1 MRRNNTLSKD
11 IMASLAPVAVRRI
24 ETRMLVAK
32 MLYDYLSIRGISQQE
47 FASMMGKQP
56 SEVSKWLSG
65 NHNFTIDT
73 LSDIGYYL
81 NTDFLIRRD
90 EMASFRCVR
99 ILQIDK
105 PNTKTGNF
113 GTVSLNAN
121 TLTNSFI
128 PNDKRL
134 EKCLA

>member
-1 MRRNNTLSKD
+1 MRRNNTLAKD
-11 IMASLAPVAVRRI
+11 IMASTPPVVIRRI

-32 MLYDYLSIRGISQQE
+32 MLHDYLGIRGISQQDL
-47 FASMMGKQP
+47 AGKMGKQP

-73 LSDIGYYL
+73 LSDIGFYL
-81 NTDFLIRRD
+81 DTDFLIRRD
-90 EMASFRCVR
+90 EMHIFRCIKVM
-99 ILQIDK
+99 QISR

-113 GTVSLNAN
+113 GTLIGSFVSV
-121 TLTNSFI
+121 SDYM
-128 PNDKRL
+128 PNEKRV

>member
-1 MRRNNTLSKD
+1 MRRNNALAKD
-11 IMASLAPVAVRRI
+11 IMTSTPPVVVRRI

-32 MLYDYLSIRGISQQE
+32 MLHDYLNIRGISQQE
-47 FASMMGKQP
+47 FAGKMGKQP

-81 NTDFLIRRD
+81 DTDFLIRRG
-90 EMASFRCVR
+90 EMPSFRCIKV
-99 ILQIDK
+99 LQISR

-113 GTVSLNAN
+113 GTFFGSFVSV
-121 TLTNSFI
+121 SDYI
-128 PNDKRL
+128 PNEKRV

>member
-1 MRRNNTLSKD
+1 MRRNNALAKD
-11 IMASLAPVAVRRI
+11 IMTSTPPVVVRRI

-32 MLYDYLSIRGISQQE
+32 MLHDYLDIRGISQQE
-47 FASMMGKQP
+47 FAGKMGKQP

-81 NTDFLIRRD
+81 DTDFLIRRG
-90 EMASFRCVR
+90 EMPSFRCIKV
-99 ILQIDK
+99 LQISK

-113 GTVSLNAN
+113 GTFLGSFVSV
-121 TLTNSFI
+121 SDYI
-128 PNDKRL
+128 PNENRV

>member
-1 MRRNNTLSKD
+1 MRRNNALAKD
-11 IMASLAPVAVRRI
+11 IMASTPPVVIRRI

-32 MLYDYLSIRGISQQE
+32 MLHDYLGIRGISQQDL
-47 FASMMGKQP
+47 AGKMGKQP

-73 LSDIGYYL
+73 LSDIGFYL
-81 NTDFLIRRD
+81 DTDFLVRRD
-90 EMASFRCVR
+90 EMHIFRCIKVM
-99 ILQIDK
+99 QISR

-113 GTVSLNAN
+113 GTLIGSFVSV
-121 TLTNSFI
+121 SDYM
-128 PNDKRL
+128 PNEKRV

>member
-1 MRRNNTLSKD
+1 MRRNNTLAKD
-11 IMASLAPVAVRRI
+11 IMASTPPVVIRRI

-32 MLYDYLSIRGISQQE
+32 MLHDYLGIRGITQQDL
-47 FASMMGKQP
+47 AGKMGKQP

-73 LSDIGYYL
+73 LSDIGFYL
-81 NTDFLIRRD
+81 DTDFLIRRD
-90 EMASFRCVR
+90 EMHIFRCIKVM
-99 ILQIDK
+99 QISR

-113 GTVSLNAN
+113 GTLIGSFVSV
-121 TLTNSFI
+121 SDYM
-128 PNDKRL
+128 PNENRV

>member
-1 MRRNNTLSKD
+1 MRRNNALAKD
-11 IMASLAPVAVRRI
+11 IMTSTPPVVVRRI

-32 MLYDYLSIRGISQQE
+32 MLHDYLDIRGISQQE
-47 FASMMGKQP
+47 LAGKMGKRP

-81 NTDFLIRRD
+81 DTDFLIRRG
-90 EMASFRCVR
+90 EMPSFRCIKV
-99 ILQIDK
+99 LQISR

-113 GTVSLNAN
+113 GTFLGSFVSVNDY
-121 TLTNSFI
+121 I
-128 PNDKRL
+128 PNEKRV

>member
-1 MRRNNTLSKD
+1 MRRNNKLAKD
-11 IMASLAPVAVRRI
+11 IMASTPPVVIRRI

-32 MLYDYLSIRGISQQE
+32 MLHDYLGIRGISQQDL
-47 FASMMGKQP
+47 AGKMGKQP

-73 LSDIGYYL
+73 LSDIGFYL
-81 NTDFLIRRD
+81 DTDFLIRRD
-90 EMASFRCVR
+90 EMHIFRCIKVM
-99 ILQIDK
+99 QISR

-113 GTVSLNAN
+113 GTLIGSFVSV
-121 TLTNSFI
+121 SDYM
-128 PNDKRL
+128 PNEKRV

>member
-1 MRRNNTLSKD
+1 MRRNNTLAKN
-11 IMASLAPVAVRRI
+11 IMASTPPVVVRRI

-32 MLYDYLSIRGISQQE
+32 MLHDYLGIRGVSQQE
-47 FASMMGKQP
+47 LAGKMGKQP

-81 NTDFLIRRD
+81 DTDFLIRRD
-90 EMASFRCVR
+90 EMHVFRCARVM
-99 ILQIDK
+99 QISR
-105 PNTKTGNF
+105 PNTRTSDF
-113 GTVSLNAN
+113 GTLLASLVPAEN
-121 TLTNSFI
+121 FI
-128 PNDKRL
+128 PNEKRV

>member
-1 MRRNNTLSKD
+1 MRRNNALAKD
-11 IMASLAPVAVRRI
+11 IMTSTPPVVVRRI

-32 MLYDYLSIRGISQQE
+32 MLHDYLNIRGISQQE
-47 FASMMGKQP
+47 FAGKMGKQP

-81 NTDFLIRRD
+81 DTDFLIRRG
-90 EMASFRCVR
+90 EMPSFRCIKV
-99 ILQIDK
+99 LQISR
-105 PNTKTGNF
+105 PNTKTGKF
-113 GTVSLNAN
+113 GTFLGSFVSV
-121 TLTNSFI
+121 SDYI
-128 PNDKRL
+128 PNEKRV

>member
-1 MRRNNTLSKD
+1 MRRNNTLAKD
-11 IMASLAPVAVRRI
+11 IMASTPPVVIRRI

-32 MLYDYLSIRGISQQE
+32 MLHDYLGIRGITQQDL
-47 FASMMGKQP
+47 AGKMGKQP

-73 LSDIGYYL
+73 LSDIGFYL
-81 NTDFLIRRD
+81 DTDFLIRRD
-90 EMASFRCVR
+90 EMHIFRCIKVM
-99 ILQIDK
+99 QISR

-113 GTVSLNAN
+113 GTLIGSFVSV
-121 TLTNSFI
+121 SDYM
-128 PNDKRL
+128 PNEKRV

>member
-1 MRRNNTLSKD
+1 MRRNNTLAKD
-11 IMASLAPVAVRRI
+11 IMASTPPVVIRRI

-32 MLYDYLSIRGISQQE
+32 MLHDYLGIRGITQQDL
-47 FASMMGKQP
+47 AGKMGKQP

-73 LSDIGYYL
+73 LSDIGFYL
-81 NTDFLIRRD
+81 DTDFLVRRD
-90 EMASFRCVR
+90 EMHIFRCIKVM
-99 ILQIDK
+99 QISR

-113 GTVSLNAN
+113 GTLIGSFVSV
-121 TLTNSFI
+121 SDYM
-128 PNDKRL
+128 PNEKRV

>member
-1 MRRNNTLSKD
+1 MRRNNTLAKD
-11 IMASLAPVAVRRI
+11 IMASTSPVVVRRI

-32 MLYDYLSIRGISQQE
+32 MLHDYLNIRGISQQNL
-47 FASMMGKQP
+47 AGKMGKQP

-81 NTDFLIRRD
+81 DTDFLIRRG
-90 EMASFRCVR
+90 ELPSFRCVR
-99 ILQIDK
+99 VMQITR

-113 GTVSLNAN
+113 RTLLGGFVSVKKY
-121 TLTNSFI
+121 I
-128 PNDKRL
+128 PNEKRI

>member
-1 MRRNNTLSKD
+1 MRRNNTLAKD
-11 IMASLAPVAVRRI
+11 ILASTPPVVVRRI

-32 MLYDYLSIRGISQQE
+32 MLHDCLCLRGISQQE
-47 FASMMGKQP
+47 LAGKMGKQP

-73 LSDIGYYL
+73 LSDIGFYL
-81 NTDFLIRRD
+81 DTDFLIRRD
-90 EMASFRCVR
+90 EMHIFRCIKVM
-99 ILQIDK
+99 QISR

-113 GTVSLNAN
+113 GTRIGNFVPVNDY
-121 TLTNSFI
+121 I
-128 PNDKRL
+128 PNAKRI

>member
-1 MRRNNTLSKD
+1 MRRSNTLSKD
-11 IMASLAPVAVRRI
+11 IMASTSPVVVRRI

-32 MLYDYLSIRGISQQE
+32 MLHDYLAIRGISQQE
-47 FASMMGKQP
+47 LAGKMGKQP

-81 NTDFLIRRD
+81 DTDFLIRRD
-90 EMASFRCVR
+90 EMHIFRCVR
-99 ILQIDK
+99 IVQISR

-113 GTVSLNAN
+113 RTMIGNFVSAN
-121 TLTNSFI
+121 DYV
-128 PNDKRL
+128 PNEKRVD
-134 EKCLA
+134 KCLA

>member
-1 MRRNNTLSKD
+1 MRRNNALAKD
-11 IMASLAPVAVRRI
+11 IMTSTPPVVVRRI

-32 MLYDYLSIRGISQQE
+32 MLHDYLDIRGISQQE
-47 FASMMGKQP
+47 FAGKMGKQP

-81 NTDFLIRRD
+81 DTDFLIRRG
-90 EMASFRCVR
+90 EMPSFRCLKV
-99 ILQIDK
+99 LQISR
-105 PNTKTGNF
+105 PSTKTGNF
-113 GTVSLNAN
+113 GTFLGSFVSV
-121 TLTNSFI
+121 SDYI
-128 PNDKRL
+128 PNENRV

>member
-1 MRRNNTLSKD
+1 MRRNNALAKD
-11 IMASLAPVAVRRI
+11 IMTSTPPVVVRRI

-32 MLYDYLSIRGISQQE
+32 MLHDYLGIRGISQQDL
-47 FASMMGKQP
+47 AGKMGKQP

-81 NTDFLIRRD
+81 DTDFLIRRG
-90 EMASFRCVR
+90 EMPSFRCIKVM
-99 ILQIDK
+99 QISR
-105 PNTKTGNF
+105 PNTKTGIF
-113 GTVSLNAN
+113 GTFIGGFVSV
-121 TLTNSFI
+121 SDYI
-128 PNDKRL
+128 PNEKRV